1 MRKTLLGNSNNPTS
15 PLANSL
21 MAALPSDLRAVMKSV
36 TKYTDN
42 TGNASNSSGNVT
54 ATTDYLWLLAEFE
67 VQGGRSYANQ
77 YEQNSQLQYDYYK
90 AGNSKIAYKHTAVGT
105 AVWWWLRS
113 PYYDNDTN
121 FCCVTAGG
129 GGANGTAYYSAA
141 LLPGFA
147 T

>member
-1 MRKTLLGNSNNPTS
+1 M
-15 PLANSL
+15 
-21 MAALPSDLRAVMKSV
+21 
-36 TKYTDN
+36 
-42 TGNASNSSGNVT
+42 T

-113 PYYDNDTN
+113 PLYNNNYY
-121 FCCVTAGG
+121 FCYVYTGG
-129 GGANGTAYYSAA
+129 GGNRYNAYYSAA

>member
-1 MRKTLLGNSNNPTS
+1 MYKRQ
-15 PLANSL
+15 
-21 MAALPSDLRAVMKSV
+21 
-36 TKYTDN
+36 
-42 TGNASNSSGNVT
+42 
-54 ATTDYLWLLAEFE
+54 

-113 PYYDNDTN
+113 PSYISNTY
-121 FCCVTAGG
+121 FCYVSTGG
-129 GGANGTAYYSAA
+129 GSNFSYFAAYSAA

>member
-1 MRKTLLGNSNNPTS
+1 MRKTLLGNSNSPTS

-54 ATTDYLWLLAEFE
+54 ATTDYLWLLTEFE

-113 PYYDNDTN
+113 PCYSTDYA
-121 FCCVTAGG
+121 FCTVYTGG
-129 GGANGTAYYSAA
+129 GDSNANAYYSAA